1 MQLLTRESDYAVRA
15 LAMLGASDGHVQ
27 AARIAED
34 QAVPFDFLQ
43 KILRKLKGAGFVTV
57 RRGPGGGFALAKPP
71 ADITLL
77 DVLDAVQGPLAVSQ
91 CLLDGYEC
99 PMASTCPVRD
109 RLAAVQDSVRNSLAG
124 ITLSVLLKQAGN
136 RAN

>member
-1 MQLLTRESDYAVRA
+1 VQLLTRESDYAVRA
-15 LAMLGASDGHVQ
+15 LAALGTSGGHVQ
-27 AARIAED
+27 VARIAQE

-43 KILRKLKGAGFVTV
+43 KILRKLKTAGFVTV
-57 RRGPGGGFALAKPP
+57 RRGPGGGFALARPP

-77 DVLDAVQGPLAVSQ
+77 DVLDAVQGPLTVSQ

-109 RLAAVQDSVRNSLAG
+109 RLAAVQDSVRSSLAG
-124 ITLSVLLKQAGN
+124 ITLSVLLENAEDS
-136 RAN
+136 AE